1 METGLQVG
9 GTLTFRVIIHRG
21 KEQPVY
27 WCESPDL
34 TGLVAEKTTIE
45 ELIKE
50 VNIIA
55 EELLDL
61 NYNLKTRLMKR
72 VNPQLVKE
80 SIIRS

>member
-9 GTLTFRVIIHRG
+9 ATLTFRVIIHRG
-21 KEQPVY
+21 KDQPVY
-27 WCESPDL
+27 WCESSDL
-34 TGLVAEKTTIE
+34 PGLVAEKPTIE

-55 EELLDL
+55 EELLEL